1 MLKEKRIPTILGL
14 LLLVG
19 GVITG
24 VFLTNRQTG
33 FVSKAS
39 SSCQPKNPQITNITN
54 NSASISFVT
63 ESSCLSSISINNQ
76 IIENGTVISTDQK
89 SKIHYF
95 DVNNLTATT
104 NYVFS
109 FIIDG
114 KTYYD
119 EILYQFKTA
128 DNPSGP
134 IPSSNLAWGRVFF
147 IPDLK
152 AATQELKAANKVI
165 VFLNIPGSTPLSAVV
180 TSSGNW
186 NVSLANSFN
195 ETKTGRFTT
204 TENNTEE
211 IIVIDQNNQATQI
224 TGNTSNNNP
233 VPDIILGQN
242 QFSAATIIYDTETDT
257 GSLSSITP
265 ASESKNLD
273 ILNPKESESISTQ
286 KPDFFGTS
294 PGNSTIKIEIHSA
307 TVYKGEVISNSDGS
321 WNWSPSSNL
330 EPGEHTITA
339 TTIVDGVEKIITRNF
354 TVLATDSG
362 LSYTASSS
370 AITSTPTFTPTPT
383 TAVSLPISTPTIPI
397 STPTLSI
404 STTLAI
410 STPTITTSTPST
422 SSGIPKTGGL
432 FPTILLLLI
441 SSSFVA
447 FSFFSFKK
455 K

>member
-1 MLKEKRIPTILGL
+1 MFKEKKIPTILGL
-14 LLLVG
+14 LLLFG

-24 VFLTNRQTG
+24 VFLTNQQTG
-33 FVSKAS
+33 FISKAS
-39 SSCQPKNPQITNITN
+39 SNCQPKNPQITNITN

-63 ESSCLSSISINNQ
+63 ELSCLSSLSINNQ
-76 IIENGTVISTDQK
+76 TIENGAVVSIDQK

-95 DVNNLTATT
+95 DVGNLTAVT
-104 NYVFS
+104 NYIFS

-114 KTYYD
+114 KTYEESSY
-119 EILYQFKTA
+119 EFNTA
-128 DNPSGP
+128 DNPNGP
-134 IPSSNLAWGRVFF
+134 IPSSNLAWGRVFT
-147 IPDLK
+147 P
-152 AATQELKAANKVI
+152 ELKAANKVI
-165 VFLNIPGSTPLSAVV
+165 VFLNISGSTPLSAIV

-186 NVSLANSFN
+186 NISLANSFN
-195 ETKTGRFTT
+195 ESRTGRFTT

-211 IIVIDQNNQATQI
+211 IIVIDQDSQATQI

-242 QFSAATIIYDTETDT
+242 QFSTATIIYDTETDT
-257 GSLSSITP
+257 GSLSSVTP
-265 ASESKNLD
+265 ASESKDLD

-286 KPDFFGTS
+286 KPDFFGTGPS
-294 PGNSTIKIEIHSA
+294 NSTVKIEIHSSTA
-307 TVYKGEVISNSDGS
+307 YNGEVIVNNDGS
-321 WNWSPSSNL
+321 WNWSPPSDL

-339 TTIVDGVEKIITRNF
+339 TTIINGVEKIITRNF
-354 TVLATDSG
+354 TVLATDSS

-370 AITSTPTFTPTPT
+370 ATTSIPTPTPT
-383 TAVSLPISTPTIPI
+383 TTSIPTPTTTVFIPTSI
-397 STPTLSI
+397 PTTSI
-404 STTLAI
+404 SSTLTI

-422 SSGIPKTGGL
+422 SSGIPKTGSL
-432 FPTILLLLI
+432 FPTIMLLLI

>member
-1 MLKEKRIPTILGL
+1 MFKEKKIPTILGL
-14 LLLVG
+14 LLLFG
-19 GVITG
+19 GVVVG
-24 VFLTNRQTG
+24 VFLTNQQTG

-54 NSASISFVT
+54 TSASISFVT
-63 ESSCLSSISINNQ
+63 ESFCLSSLSINNQ
-76 IIENGTVISTDQK
+76 TIENKAFISIDQK

-95 DVNNLTATT
+95 DVNNLTAAT
-104 NYVFS
+104 NYIFS
-109 FIIDG
+109 LIIDG
-114 KTYYD
+114 KTYEEPSYTFD
-119 EILYQFKTA
+119 TA

-134 IPSSNLAWGRVFF
+134 IPSSNLAWGRVFT
-147 IPDLK
+147 P
-152 AATQELKAANKVI
+152 ELKAANKVI
-165 VFLNIPGSTPLSAVV
+165 VFLNIPGSAPLSAIV

-195 ETKTGRFTT
+195 ESKTGRFITT
-204 TENNTEE
+204 ANNTEE
-211 IIVIDQNNQATQI
+211 IIVIDQDSQATQI

-233 VPDIILGQN
+233 LPDIILGQN
-242 QFSAATIIYDTETDT
+242 QFSAATVIYDTETDT

-265 ASESKNLD
+265 ALESKDLD
-273 ILNPKESESISTQ
+273 ILNPKESEFISTQ

-307 TVYKGEVISNSDGS
+307 TVYNGEVVSNSDGS
-321 WNWSPSSNL
+321 WNWSPPSDL

-339 TTIVDGVEKIITRNF
+339 TTIVNGVEKIITRKF
-354 TVLATDSG
+354 TVLATDSS
-362 LSYTASSS
+362 LAYTASSS
-370 AITSTPTFTPTPT
+370 ATTSTPTPTSTPTTAVSTPT
-383 TAVSLPISTPTIPI
+383 TAVSLPISTPTV
-397 STPTLSI
+397 SI

-422 SSGIPKTGGL
+422 SSGIPKTGSL
-432 FPTILLLLI
+432 FPTIMLLLI